1 MKRITFI
8 ALLLCFIGSNA
19 FAQSIT
25 SGVTT
30 GATSPYNGTIYNGP
44 CWVTGATVI
53 CNGTTDTDLWV
64 LDSGV
69 TKAVIRAEGSTMP
82 SYRQDFKKPIY
93 MNNNCEIRIIGTS
106 GRAIIEYIPR

>member
-8 ALLLCFIGSNA
+8 ALLLCLIGGNA
-19 FAQSIT
+19 FAQSIS

-30 GATSPYNGTIYNGP
+30 GATSPNHGTIYKGP
-44 CWVTGATVI
+44 CLITGATVI

-69 TKAVIRAEGSTMP
+69 TKAVVRAEGSTMP
-82 SYRQDFKKPIY
+82 SYRLDFKKPIY
-93 MNNNCEIRIIGTS
+93 MNTNCEIRIIGTS
-106 GRAIIEYIPR
+106 GKAIIEYIPR